1 MEDELKMEKEEVSLK
16 KEFLPTLTEEDT
28 CDCAAFYSLVLMY
41 LEIKQSESTKSEG
54 YFDNYKFEVNG
65 AYVLI
70 IP

>member
-16 KEFLPTLTEEDT
+16 EEFLPTLTEEDT
-28 CDCAAFYSLVLMY
+28 CDCATYYSLLLMY
-41 LEIKQSESTKSEG
+41 LEQSESTESEG
-54 YFDNYKFEVNG
+54 YDNYKFEVNG